1 MWIVGNR
8 SGAVIAILLAGVLM
22 AVAGCGGENGE
33 GQGVAPDPTESTAAS
48 SPAATEPGPIPTA
61 TADAPSRASTTTKA
75 PTSTPTATPPAPTAT
90 KTPTPTPTAAP
101 ASTSDMEGL
110 GFGGTVKA
118 HQKISDLQGGFTGI
132 LDNEDRFGVSVA
144 NLGDLDG
151 DGVVDLAVGA
161 PLDDDGGNNPGAAWI
176 LFLDDDG
183 SVKAHQKI
191 SNIQGGFTGI
201 LDNGDLFGFSV
212 ANLGDLDGDGVVDL
226 AVGGLLNDDGGNDRG
241 AVWILFLDDDGSV
254 KAHQKIS
261 DIQGG
266 FTGILDDG
274 DRFGRSIASLGDLVG
289 DDERALVVGAYR
301 DDDGGT
307 DRGAVWI
314 LFLNEED
321 DDD

>member
-1 MWIVGNR
+1 MTSHWALTPR
-8 SGAVIAILLAGVLM
+8 ALFLAPLILLLLI
-22 AVAGCGGENGE
+22 VACG
-33 GQGVAPDPTESTAAS
+33 TAAE
-48 SPAATEPGPIPTA
+48 PVIVEKEVVTEV
-61 TADAPSRASTTTKA
+61 TKEV
-75 PTSTPTATPPAPTAT
+75 PVVKEVFKEVPVTATPPAPTAT

-266 FTGILDDG
+266 FTGILDNG
-274 DRFGRSIASLGDLVG
+274 DRFGYAVTNLGDLDG
-289 DDERALVVGAYR
+289 DGVVDLAVGAR
-301 DDDGGT
+301 TDDDGGT

-314 LFLNEED
+314 LFLNEEERR
-321 DDD
+321 

>member
-1 MWIVGNR
+1 MTNHW
-8 SGAVIAILLAGVLM
+8 AVTPRALFLAPLILLLLI
-22 AVAGCGGENGE
+22 VACG
-33 GQGVAPDPTESTAAS
+33 TAAE
-48 SPAATEPGPIPTA
+48 PVIVEKEVVTEV
-61 TADAPSRASTTTKA
+61 TKEV
-75 PTSTPTATPPAPTAT
+75 PVVKEVIKEVPVTATPPAPNAT

-110 GFGGTVKA
+110 GFDGTVKA

-161 PLDDDGGNNPGAAWI
+161 PLDDDGGINPGAAWI

-226 AVGGLLNDDGGNDRG
+226 AV
-241 AVWILFLDDDGSV
+241 WILFLDDDGSV

-266 FTGILDDG
+266 FTGILDNG

>member
-33 GQGVAPDPTESTAAS
+33 GQEVAPDPIGSTAAS

-151 DGVVDLAVGA
+151 DGVMDLAVGA
-161 PLDDDGGNNPGAAWI
+161 PLD
-176 LFLDDDG
+176 
-183 SVKAHQKI
+183 
-191 SNIQGGFTGI
+191 
-201 LDNGDLFGFSV
+201 
-212 ANLGDLDGDGVVDL
+212 
-226 AVGGLLNDDGGNDRG
+226 DDGGNDRG
-241 AVWILFLDDDGSV
+241 AVWILFLDYDGR
-254 KAHQKIS
+254 Q
-261 DIQGG
+261 
-266 FTGILDDG
+266 
-274 DRFGRSIASLGDLVG
+274 
-289 DDERALVVGAYR
+289 
-301 DDDGGT
+301 
-307 DRGAVWI
+307 
-314 LFLNEED
+314 
-321 DDD
+321 